1 MLFLSRR
8 NIRQK
13 NMETVETLKLE
24 IKKLS
29 SQAIQTKMDLH
40 DLSEEL
46 PTGWERIMETAEKT
60 FLTYQK
66 LAEARQKLAA
76 FVG

>member
-1 MLFLSRR
+1 
-8 NIRQK
+8 
-13 NMETVETLKLE
+13 METPETLKLE
-24 IKKLS
+24 IKRLS
-29 SQAIQTKMDLH
+29 SHAIQTKLDLH

-66 LAEARQKLAA
+66 LAEVRKKLAA
-76 FVG
+76 LG